1 MSLDNIVKVTI
12 TSQNLRMSQAGF
24 GTPLIL
30 AHHDYW
36 DERVKTFGDISEL
49 TTKTEKYISSWLKEN
64 NLAHSTANKPK
75 EVPIPDKSSL
85 YLAAQ
90 SLISQTPRVPKFKV
104 GLRKATESIS
114 AALDEVMRADI
125 DGDFYGIV
133 MFNEHGTNHAKLK
146 EDIESLI
153 SVLKTKRLLA
163 GVDLSKEQ
171 FEALPKKEGK
181 LDGLTSRRLFYLY
194 RERDN
199 EFPAAAWLGKMLPM
213 PPGSSSWAFKELDY
227 ITKSKLSTDLTEKLK
242 RADINRHIFINDK
255 GVTLDGKISS
265 GEYIDIVHGIDWL
278 HVRIQERIFR
288 LLMLNGKIPYTAKG
302 VDLIRSELLSQ
313 LNEAVGRGL
322 LAPDPEPKVSI
333 PDVNA
338 IPSDIKEKRILPDV
352 KFSAR
357 LAGAIHEIEINGT
370 VSD

>member
-1 MSLDNIVKVTI
+1 MILDNIVRVTI
-12 TSQNLRMSQAGF
+12 SSQSLRMSQAGF
-24 GTPLIL
+24 GTPLIIL
-30 AHHDYW
+30 QHDYW
-36 DERVKTFGDISEL
+36 EERVRTFSELSEL
-49 TTKTEKYISSWLKEN
+49 TTTNEKYLQAWAKEN
-64 NLAHSTANKPK
+64 KGVEKAK
-75 EVPIPDKSSL
+75 EVQISDKSAL
-85 YLAAQ
+85 YLAAS
-90 SLISQTPRVPKFKV
+90 SLISQTPRVPKFKI
-104 GLRKATESIS
+104 GLRKPAESIAS
-114 AALDEVMRADI
+114 AINEISRADI

-133 MFNEHGTNHAKLK
+133 LFNEHGSDHGKYR
-146 EDIESLI
+146 EDIESLV
-153 SVLKTKRLLA
+153 SALKTKRLLA

-171 FEALPKKEGK
+171 FEAFPKKEGK
-181 LDGLTSRRLFYLY
+181 LDGLTCRRLFYLHK
-194 RERDN
+194 ERDN
-199 EFPAAAWLGKMLPM
+199 EFPAAAWFGRMLPM

-227 ITKSKLSTDLTEKLK
+227 ISKSKLSTDLTEKLK

-255 GVTLDGKISS
+255 GVTLDGKVSS
-265 GEYIDIVHGIDWL
+265 GEYIDIVHGINWL

-322 LAPDPEPKVSI
+322 LAADPEPKVSI
-333 PDVNA
+333 PDINA
-338 IPSDIKEKRILPDV
+338 IPADIKEKRILPDV